1 MKFEKEKEAMR
12 EDKNIIFLTKL
23 KNWIDTMDQKEWR
36 KVVLIGLFGLAT
48 LVGNVFSSVLNNVFH
63 NFPTGKPMGSII
75 GFHFIRYFAV
85 YLILYLLVIPLY
97 YYIWFRIK
105 VNYESLEEG
114 DKATGRWTTDDEIRA
129 QFKEVAIRAHSAE
142 EEYPGLSGTITKR
155 IGDKVYL
162 DTDPAHNSILGRS
175 RAAKGETLVL
185 PNMDIYSR
193 SEEKPHLVFTSGKYE
208 LAVAGMGKK
217 TLQRR
222 GYECHV
228 LNLIDLMRSFQY
240 NPLELIKQAYMEG
253 DIDNAIELCKTFSY
267 PLYHNEE
274 AREPVWEETAM
285 ALVNGII
292 LALCYEFIEKS
303 DDPKKTEKYV
313 SMYAVSSMMIELGTI
328 NDEGGETL
336 LDKYFSNLPS
346 SSPARMEYSTVM
358 YAQGQMRASIFASTQ
373 AKLRSFTSPKVAKM
387 MAKSTFDFRKLTK
400 DSKPINMTRDIK
412 VTGYVDTAVEG
423 DYTLTYSITN
433 DFDEEYTAK
442 RLVTV
447 KKGTVYQSFPNKVDY
462 FTGLENIEMNVD
474 VPFDPRAGVEC
485 WYHYKPQAV
494 FLVLPDYIQ
503 TNYIVASTWISQM
516 YHVVSDF
523 AANLTSGKLLK
534 RIRVVLDEFG
544 NLPGFSNIG
553 SMLSVGAGRG
563 ILFDFYVQHPN
574 QLTTR
579 YSEKVGEFIADE
591 AMNHY
596 FLLSGSKKA
605 REDFS
610 ALLGEKEV
618 TVKSRSGGLFDIN
631 KQFTETVE
639 PRPLLRPDELGRLE
653 EGEVVVER
661 SIKRQDLKGNSVRP
675 YPIFNTG
682 ENSKLFYAHTYLSDL
697 FDPQGSWQS
706 LDLPHVPDI
715 PLEEYSRNFVE
726 RIKHPLSQQDANA
739 QLQARRKELEA
750 IMNEPEAVLDQH
762 YKGAEQPD
770 IAANLNDLEPVFVGT
785 DRKLMVEVV
794 GSDNIAYIHGLLVED
809 QPQLEA
815 AIDELEYYDEYERF
829 IQKQASPALKI
840 KLNGMG
846 HFVEPDAQS

>member
-1 MKFEKEKEAMR
+1 MR

-23 KNWIDTMDQKEWR
+23 KHWIDTMDQKEWR

-114 DKATGRWTTDDEIRA
+114 DKATGRWTTDDEIRT

-155 IGDKVYL
+155 IGDKVYI
-162 DTDPAHNSILGRS
+162 DTDPAHNSVLGRS
-175 RAAKGETLVL
+175 RSAKGEALAL

-228 LNLIDLMRSFQY
+228 LNLIDLMRSLQY

-412 VTGYVDTAVEG
+412 MTGYVDTAVEG

-503 TNYIVASTWISQM
+503 TNYIIASTWISQM

-523 AANLTSGKLLK
+523 AAGLTSGKLLK

-610 ALLGEKEV
+610 AILGEKEV

-639 PRPLLRPDELGRLE
+639 TRPLLKPDELGRLE

-661 SIKRQDLKGNSVRP
+661 SIKRKDLKGNSVRP

-682 ENSKLFYAHTYLSDL
+682 ENSKLFYAHTYLYDL
-697 FDPQGSWQS
+697 FDPTGSWQD
-706 LDLPHVPDI
+706 LNLPHVPDI

-770 IAANLNDLEPVFVGT
+770 IAANLNDLEPVFVGN

-829 IQKQASPALKI
+829 IQKQASTALKI

-846 HFVEPDAQS
+846 HFVEPDTQS